1 MRRFR
6 LSPFF
11 IIIMTMFIL
20 SSLWPLLMGKN
31 QEKIELTKAGELL
44 DAGKVKV
51 ATISGDKLT
60 LTDKEDKVYGA
71 ILPATLQADFY
82 NKHIG
87 PQVDA
92 KNTVFDA
99 HSVQESGLL
108 ASVVPYI
115 IMMVG
120 FIFIF
125 NLILLFIVPKL
136 KPLIESDELLMFLS
150 IKY

>member
-1 MRRFR
+1 MKRFR

-60 LTDKEDKVYGA
+60 LTDKEDKGLWGNFA
-71 ILPATLQADFY
+71 GHLAGRLLQ
-82 NKHIG
+82 
-87 PQVDA
+87 
-92 KNTVFDA
+92 
-99 HSVQESGLL
+99 
-108 ASVVPYI
+108 
-115 IMMVG
+115 
-120 FIFIF
+120 
-125 NLILLFIVPKL
+125 
-136 KPLIESDELLMFLS
+136 
-150 IKY
+150 